1 MRRSERDALRA
12 RYQFRCGYCG
22 TTEVDAG
29 GELTVD
35 HFRPRSRE
43 GADTPENWVYACI
56 TCNDHKADFWQSDLT
71 DRILHPLHDDL
82 AEQIREGDDGQLVAL
97 TETGRFHVKRLQLN
111 RPQLILQRQR
121 NRQLLSLHERMR
133 QLQDENAALLRQ
145 IQAIE
150 EQVRLIMEES
160 ERELEP

>member
-1 MRRSERDALRA
+1 MRRSERDALRT

-35 HFRPRSRE
+35 HFQPRSRE
-43 GADTPENWVYACI
+43 SADTPDNLVYACI
-56 TCNDHKADFWQSDLT
+56 TCNDHKGDFWPSDPI
-71 DRILHPLHDDL
+71 RQILHPLRDNLGEHVRE
-82 AEQIREGDDGQLVAL
+82 AEDGQLVAL
-97 TETGRFHVKRLQLN
+97 TETGRFHVGRLHLN

-121 NRQLLSLHERMR
+121 NRQFFSLHERLR
-133 QLQDENAALLRQ
+133 QLEEENAALRQQ

-150 EQVRLIMEES
+150 EQIRLIMEET
-160 ERELEP
+160 EREPGP